1 MAKDL
6 RTFLESAGA
15 NVLRVSRP
23 VQREHLSALIVE
35 ARQPVLFEQI
45 EGFDGWRL
53 ADLLFRDRAAQAIV
67 LGTEPD
73 AVLPFLAERLSR
85 PPTAPRLIT
94 RRPGA
99 WIDHD
104 GGDADFGLLPGFQH
118 GTRDP
123 GPSLIAMVV
132 CQGPDG
138 GPANFSFTRISPFDA
153 QRATYLIGSS
163 PHMRSILD
171 AWEAR
176 GEAMPIAFVIGTHP
190 AYEIMASYSVPEH
203 LERFGEL
210 DMVANLVDEQVELV
224 ACRTVPLAVPAH
236 AEVVIEG
243 RVASGERRDDG
254 PGPSQALYY
263 IPGVTRQPVVEISSI
278 SIRENPIL
286 RQHNT
291 LMYSDH
297 QPLLS
302 LPHEAMLYERLTKQG
317 FRVREVAYVPWG
329 GTLACVVQMTPASE
343 GEAHNALMLML
354 GERWPSARLAIA
366 IDDDVDIESA
376 EDLIWSVATRVE
388 PTRDIFVVPSA
399 KGHALDPT
407 AREAAGG
414 PRNVVTGKWAIDAT
428 GPPASD
434 PPARARFE
442 RTVPPHAGKVRL
454 ADFL

>member
-6 RTFLESAGA
+6 RTFLEGAGA

-23 VQREHLSALIVE
+23 VPRKHLSALIVE
-35 ARQPVLFEQI
+35 ARQPVLFERI
-45 EGFDGWRL
+45 EGFAGWRL

-85 PPTAPRLIT
+85 PPVAPCLTA
-94 RRPGA
+94 RRPGV
-99 WIDHD
+99 WTDHD
-104 GGDADFGLLPGFQH
+104 GGHADFGLLPGFQH
-118 GTRDP
+118 GARDP

-153 QRATYLIGSS
+153 RRATYLIGSS
-163 PHMRSILD
+163 PHMRSILS

-190 AYEIMASYSVPEH
+190 AYEIMASYSVPDH

-210 DMVANLVDEQVELV
+210 DMVANLVGEQVELV
-224 ACRTVPLAVPAH
+224 ACRTIPLAVPAH

-243 RVASGERRDDG
+243 RVTPGERRDDG

-278 SIRENPIL
+278 AIRENSIL

-329 GTLACVVQMTPASE
+329 GTLACVVQMTPESE

-354 GERWPSARLAIA
+354 GERWPSAKLTIA

-414 PRNVVTGKWAIDAT
+414 SRNVVAGKWAIDAT

-434 PPARARFE
+434 HPARARFE
-442 RTVPPHAGKVRL
+442 RTVPPHGGKVRL